1 MNQIT
6 SLILVMLLFAKSVA
20 AQPTITPSLTT
31 QTSTAN
37 VGDEIVLEL
46 EVVHPT
52 GYRVLPPE
60 LGETWGPFEVWR
72 RSPWVVERNGDGS
85 ETSRMSL
92 TVTLWEV
99 GDFTTPDLMLRVSS
113 DVGEIVETTAV
124 STPITIESVLQVD
137 DAELRDIKPQAAL
150 PLPPTWPWVA
160 GGLVAVGMF
169 GWLLWRR
176 VRGRETAVLPP
187 EDPRSP
193 TEIILE
199 DLDRVVALELPQQER
214 YKEHYTYVTDQLR
227 RYLTDVH
234 DIDAV
239 DMTTLEI
246 REAIKTLNRFK
257 HRHRSDLVSLL
268 RIADWVKFADLVP
281 SQTEANDFPQRIR
294 ELIIDTSPMEKPVPF
309 EELNR

>member
-1 MNQIT
+1 M
-6 SLILVMLLFAKSVA
+6 A
-20 AQPTITPSLTT
+20 
-31 QTSTAN
+31 
-37 VGDEIVLEL
+37 
-46 EVVHPT
+46 
-52 GYRVLPPE
+52 
-60 LGETWGPFEVWR
+60 
-72 RSPWVVERNGDGS
+72 
-85 ETSRMSL
+85 
-92 TVTLWEV
+92 
-99 GDFTTPDLMLRVSS
+99 
-113 DVGEIVETTAV
+113 
-124 STPITIESVLQVD
+124 
-137 DAELRDIKPQAAL
+137 
-150 PLPPTWPWVA
+150 
-160 GGLVAVGMF
+160 
-169 GWLLWRR
+169 GWLMWRR

-193 TEIILE
+193 TELILE

-281 SQTEANDFPQRIR
+281 SQTEANEFPQRIR
-294 ELIIDTSPMEKPVPF
+294 ELIIETSPMEKPIPF
-309 EELNR
+309 EELHR